1 MGTMTARTATVR
13 LYVAFASLVAAV
25 LALLT
30 AAVRLVASLA
40 TWLAA
45 RVDAS
50 RTARVPPPAEA
61 PARPVEAPAPALRLV
76 PQTRPSSLT
85 PSKAD
90 QLKTALVGLGF
101 KAPPVCRFV
110 ASLGARVDREPL
122 EGLIKEG
129 LRALSSAVAS

>member
-50 RTARVPPPAEA
+50 RSVRVSPLAEA
-61 PARPVEAPAPALRLV
+61 PARPVEAPALRLV